1 METIKELLYKSEEIM
16 SKLYH
21 SHQGNLQKNLER
33 DYFDMFEKIERLK
46 EIDNRTIKKR
56 KWQGIY

>member
-21 SHQGNLQKNLER
+21 SHQGNLQKSLER
-33 DYFDMFEKIERLK
+33 DYFETFDKIERIK
-46 EIDNRTIKKR
+46 QIDNRTNKKR